1 MNLLDDIR
9 DECSRIG
16 NAEKDFR
23 SLSHV
28 EGGGNAV
35 AESVHDTI
43 GGPAMTCRN
52 FFLAFLFLL
61 APLAQA
67 LAAELERLGVDT
79 PDGPRSY
86 LFARPSQPSL
96 GPRPLV
102 ILLHG
107 NGSSASNVLGQRA
120 VASPLAAWL
129 PIVDREGL
137 YLAALDGVKGDEGRQ
152 GWNDCRDDLTSNL
165 KVDDVAFVSKVVQA
179 TQGVDPRRVYAMGM
193 SNGGM
198 MVLRLALELEP
209 PPAAV
214 SAVAASMASDTRC
227 RNAARPVSVQFIA
240 GTADP
245 LVPYQ
250 GGRVGFS
257 GLPRG
262 TVLSVE
268 QAVDYWRQANGLGSA
283 PSLIEE
289 FPVRSGRSNG
299 TRASRVVYGQHPQG
313 AQVELIR
320 VLGGGHI
327 EPSLTR
333 HYGDYYE
340 RLVGPQNRD
349 LESAEEAWRF
359 FRDKRAPAMP
369 ADR

>member
-1 MNLLDDIR
+1 MIR
-9 DECSRIG
+9 L
-16 NAEKDFR
+16 R
-23 SLSHV
+23 S
-28 EGGGNAV
+28 
-35 AESVHDTI
+35 
-43 GGPAMTCRN
+43 C
-52 FFLAFLFLL
+52 LAIVFLF
-61 APLAQA
+61 ASFAQA
-67 LAAELERLGVDT
+67 FAAEIERLGIDT

-86 LFARPSQPSL
+86 LLVRPSPAPSGL
-96 GPRPLV
+96 RPLV

-107 NGSSASNVLGQRA
+107 NGSSAANVLGRRA
-120 VASPLAAWL
+120 LASPLAAWL
-129 PIVDREGL
+129 TIADREGL

-165 KVDDVAFVSKVVQA
+165 KVDDVTFVSKVIQA
-179 TQGVDPRRVYAMGM
+179 TKGVDLRRVYAMGM

-214 SAVAASMASDTRC
+214 SAVAGSMASDTRC
-227 RNAARPVSVQFIA
+227 RNVTRPVSVQFIA

-268 QAVDYWRQANGLGSA
+268 QSVEYWRHANGLGA
-283 PSLIEE
+283 TPSLSEE
-289 FPVRSGRSNG
+289 FPVMSGLSNG
-299 TRASRVVYGQHPQG
+299 TKASRVVYGQSPEA
-313 AQVELIR
+313 AQVELIQVR
-320 VLGGGHI
+320 GGGHI

-340 RLVGPQNRD
+340 RLVGPQNHD

-359 FRDKRAPAMP
+359 FRDKRAPALRR
-369 ADR
+369 DD